1 MGLCRGKIVFPLGA
15 NNCPVDPGDTD
26 PEVGPHQALLP
37 EYASLPT
44 GIYNLMASF
53 LSTDTHKCSW
63 GVGNYLTVP
72 RRNRKVIHSW

>member
-1 MGLCRGKIVFPLGA
+1 MFPLGA
-15 NNCPVDPGDTD
+15 NNCPVDSGDTD
-26 PEVGPHQALLP
+26 PEAGWDPSEPHQALFP

-63 GVGNYLTVP
+63 GVGNCLTVP
-72 RRNRKVIHSW
+72 RRNRKVIRS